1 MSTNRG
7 KRTTIYRLTG
17 VNHLREAIREKYL
30 KSADFTNQELVVAG
44 RPALLVSGAMRK
56 DTVDWCS
63 DVQSLTGR
71 KLNIPSITPAGVLI
85 LKHTPAVTD
94 PEDSPPSSGNNV
106 AFVLSYGMGFQLL
119 DPNRIDNLFGQR
131 IAIRTANPDMLRSLT
146 VTTMDER
153 SKTSRATIPQGTGLL
168 GFGVGEL
175 GEAVSRI
182 VANAEIPTLS
192 HSQGESLQIRGSD
205 ALNIP
210 VAISAEE
217 VIADLDELERIL
229 KAEPLPGLKLLE
241 QLSEVKNPETKEQ
254 LDNTLST
261 ALESFTQSIGL
272 SWPYERINENG
283 TPDSWKPRSMYT
295 RGNNKVRDGV
305 PDWSDVKSALGSWP
319 KEDRLERLKKASIQ
333 VCRDSGGEEPI
344 SQAIPLIKW
353 VGFETE
359 IGKHTYSLYDG
370 RWYQVHHD
378 YAERITKQTAA
389 IFEKELGDLQLPTW
403 SDDKDE
409 AQYNK
414 KMAKALGGFCLDR
427 KLITTDLHRRGIEAC
442 DVFLPDGTF
451 IHVKN
456 TDRST
461 AASHLLAQAL
471 ISTDALCLDEQAR
484 AKLRTKITQLGGDA
498 NSLGVKPARVVLAM
512 HRKTGKPIN
521 AEELFTFTKV
531 NLVRQVN
538 SLESRGVPVYIVTIE
553 KS

>member
-205 ALNIP
+205 AL
-210 VAISAEE
+210 
-217 VIADLDELERIL
+217 R
-229 KAEPLPGLKLLE
+229 
-241 QLSEVKNPETKEQ
+241 
-254 LDNTLST
+254 
-261 ALESFTQSIGL
+261 
-272 SWPYERINENG
+272 
-283 TPDSWKPRSMYT
+283 
-295 RGNNKVRDGV
+295 
-305 PDWSDVKSALGSWP
+305 
-319 KEDRLERLKKASIQ
+319 
-333 VCRDSGGEEPI
+333 
-344 SQAIPLIKW
+344 
-353 VGFETE
+353 
-359 IGKHTYSLYDG
+359 
-370 RWYQVHHD
+370 
-378 YAERITKQTAA
+378 
-389 IFEKELGDLQLPTW
+389 
-403 SDDKDE
+403 E
-409 AQYNK
+409 AK
-414 KMAKALGGFCLDR
+414 
-427 KLITTDLHRRGIEAC
+427 
-442 DVFLPDGTF
+442 
-451 IHVKN
+451 
-456 TDRST
+456 
-461 AASHLLAQAL
+461 
-471 ISTDALCLDEQAR
+471 
-484 AKLRTKITQLGGDA
+484 
-498 NSLGVKPARVVLAM
+498 
-512 HRKTGKPIN
+512 
-521 AEELFTFTKV
+521 
-531 NLVRQVN
+531 
-538 SLESRGVPVYIVTIE
+538 
-553 KS
+553 